1 MSMSTNAAQASTD
14 LSNAGMQSFVTLEE
28 LRTTLHAAGYRAEVV
43 TDGNISLLRSASNGL
58 GFDVRPGNAFPGKP
72 DHFSDVAFVAVL
84 TVQGSMPLDLVN
96 KWNRMH
102 RFCRLFV
109 DKPQGTDEFL
119 VLTFDL
125 SIAGAVS
132 PGYVRT
138 QLQIWDSLI
147 QQLIPW
153 LREELGRLA
162 SSLET
167 ANDTAKKTVEEAAKQ
182 TAKPDANLAPP
193 RQALNS

>member
-1 MSMSTNAAQASTD
+1 MSMSTSAAQPSEG
-14 LSNAGMQSFVTLEE
+14 LSNSGMQHVVTLEE
-28 LRTTLHAAGYRAEVV
+28 LRTALQAAGYRAELV
-43 TDGNISLLRSASNGL
+43 TDGNISLLRSATNGL
-58 GFDVRPGNAFPGKP
+58 GFDVRPGNPFPGKP

-109 DKPQGTDEFL
+109 DKPQGSAEFL
-119 VLTFDL
+119 VLTLDL

-132 PGYVRT
+132 PNYVRT

-153 LREELGRLA
+153 LREELGRLT

-167 ANDTAKKTVEEAAKQ
+167 ANADAKLV
-182 TAKPDANLAPP
+182 PS
-193 RQALNS
+193 RHALNS

>member
-1 MSMSTNAAQASTD
+1 MSTST
-14 LSNAGMQSFVTLEE
+14 SAVPSSENPSIAGLLAYITLDE
-28 LRTTLHAAGYRAEVV
+28 LRTALHAAGYRAELVS
-43 TDGNISLLRSASNGL
+43 DGNVSLLRSASNGL
-58 GFDVRPGNAFPGKP
+58 GFDVRPGNTFPGKP

-84 TVQGSMPLDLVN
+84 SVQGSMPLDIVN

-125 SIAGAVS
+125 SIVGAVS
-132 PGYVRT
+132 PNYIRT

-153 LREELGRLA
+153 LREELGKLA
-162 SSLET
+162 SSIDAT
-167 ANDTAKKTVEEAAKQ
+167 KAAPSTSPSAAPVQAAANDSTVKH
-182 TAKPDANLAPP
+182 
-193 RQALNS
+193 

>member
-1 MSMSTNAAQASTD
+1 MSMSTSVAQAPAD

-28 LRTTLHAAGYRAEVV
+28 LRAALQTAGYRAELV

-72 DHFSDVAFVAVL
+72 DHFADVAFVAVL

-119 VLTFDL
+119 VLTLDL

-132 PGYVRT
+132 PNYVRT

-162 SSLET
+162 SSLES
-167 ANDTAKKTVEEAAKQ
+167 AKETPKQASKEASNA
-182 TAKPDANLAPP
+182 DANLAPP
-193 RQALNS
+193 RPALNS

>member
-1 MSMSTNAAQASTD
+1 MSMSTNIAQESEG
-14 LSNAGMQSFVTLEE
+14 LSNPGMQSFVTLDE
-28 LRTTLHAAGYRAEVV
+28 LRAALQAAGYRAELVS
-43 TDGNISLLRSASNGL
+43 DGNISLLRSATNGL

-72 DHFSDVAFVAVL
+72 DQFSDIAFVAVL

-119 VLTFDL
+119 VLTLDL

-132 PGYVRT
+132 PSYIRT

-167 ANDTAKKTVEEAAKQ
+167 AKEA
-182 TAKPDANLAPP
+182 TKPDANLAPP
-193 RQALNS
+193 RPALNS

>member
-1 MSMSTNAAQASTD
+1 MSTSTNAAQASAD

-28 LRTTLHAAGYRAEVV
+28 LRTALQTAGYRAELV

-58 GFDVRPGNAFPGKP
+58 GFDVRPGNSFPGKP
-72 DHFSDVAFVAVL
+72 DHFADVAFVAVL

-119 VLTFDL
+119 VLTLDL

-132 PGYVRT
+132 PNYVRT

-162 SSLET
+162 ASLET
-167 ANDTAKKTVEEAAKQ
+167 AKEITKETAKQAT
-182 TAKPDANLAPP
+182 KPDANLAPP
-193 RQALNS
+193 RPALNS